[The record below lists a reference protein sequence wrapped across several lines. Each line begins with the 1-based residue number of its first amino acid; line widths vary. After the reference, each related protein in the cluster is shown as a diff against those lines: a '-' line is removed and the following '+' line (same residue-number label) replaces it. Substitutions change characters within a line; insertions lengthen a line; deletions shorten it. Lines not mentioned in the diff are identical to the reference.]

1 MSQSLDRALVL
12 LDELA
17 SGPRTLDQLAARFAV
32 HKSTVLRL
40 LRTLESHRF
49 VQRNGVRY
57 YRLGTSLFEL
67 AFRALD
73 ERDVR
78 RSVEPALRAL
88 NAETGHT
95 VHLASYEDGEVIYI
109 DKYESRH
116 NVRMFSRIGR
126 RAPLHC
132 TAVAKVLVAALPA
145 DRRAAVAES
154 ISYERMTPN
163 TITTP
168 DARTWRSWRGWR
180 RAGTPSTTRSTRSTS
195 TASPHPSG
203 TPAARWWRRCRCR
216 CRRWCSTCD
225 GLLRAG
231 ARPAGRGRRGVRRVR
246 FPEREEQLMAK
257 VAIHPEGTK
266 IPTVPLTHGIR
277 KGNILQVA
285 GQIAVDHTTNE
296 RVGDDT

>member
-1 MSQSLDRALVL
+1 VSQSLDKALVL

-17 SGPRTLDQLAARFAV
+17 NGQRTLDELAELLSV

-49 VQRNGVRY
+49 VQRSGVRY

-116 NVRMFSRIGR
+116 NVRMYSRIGR

-132 TAVAKVLVAALPA
+132 TAVAKVLVAALPV
-145 DRRAAVAES
+145 DQRKGVAES
-154 ISYERMTPN
+154 ITYEKMTPN

-168 DARTWRSWRGWR
+168 RAYLAELARVAERGYAVDDEEHEEHIHCVAAPVRDARGEVV
-180 RAGTPSTTRSTRSTS
+180 
-195 TASPHPSG
+195 
-203 TPAARWWRRCRCR
+203 AAM
-216 CRRWCSTCD
+216 SLSVPQVLLDLD
-225 GLLRAG
+225 GLLRLVPTLLAAAATASAECG
-231 ARPAGRGRRGVRRVR
+231 FTETRRS
-246 FPEREEQLMAK
+246 
-257 VAIHPEGTK
+257 
-266 IPTVPLTHGIR
+266 
-277 KGNILQVA
+277 N
-285 GQIAVDHTTNE
+285 
-296 RVGDDT
+296 

>member
-17 SGPRTLDQLAARFAV
+17 SGPKTLDQLAERLSV

-49 VQRNGVRY
+49 AQRSGVRY

-116 NVRMFSRIGR
+116 NVRMYSRIGR

-132 TAVAKVLVAALPA
+132 TAVAKVLIAALP
-145 DRRAAVAES
+145 DHQRKAVAES
-154 ISYERMTPN
+154 ITYEKMTPN

-168 DARTWRSWRGWR
+168 GAYLTELARVAERGYAIDEEEHEEHIHCAAAPVRDARGAVVAAMSLSVPQVVLDFDGLIRLVPTLL
-180 RAGTPSTTRSTRSTS
+180 AAAA
-195 TASPHPSG
+195 TASAECG
-203 TPAARWWRRCRCR
+203 YT
-216 CRRWCSTCD
+216 
-225 GLLRAG
+225 
-231 ARPAGRGRRGVRRVR
+231 
-246 FPEREEQLMAK
+246 ER
-257 VAIHPEGTK
+257 
-266 IPTVPLTHGIR
+266 
-277 KGNILQVA
+277 N
-285 GQIAVDHTTNE
+285 N
-296 RVGDDT
+296 